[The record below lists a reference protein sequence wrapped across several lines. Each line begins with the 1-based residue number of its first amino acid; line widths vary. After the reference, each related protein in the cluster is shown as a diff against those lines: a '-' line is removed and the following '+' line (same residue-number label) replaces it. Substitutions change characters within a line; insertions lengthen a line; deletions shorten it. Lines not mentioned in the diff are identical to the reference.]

1 VKRVVGIAS
10 RLLALS
16 LVLAIVAW
24 SAPLVAETI
33 TVPVGLQAELTAK
46 LAAHDKGMPA
56 RAGSALKIAILTK
69 KGNAESASTAAH
81 LQAAFAGLGAIAGLP
96 HQQQVVDFTEASA
109 LAALI
114 KAESFA
120 IVYLTQGFDA
130 DVESIRSALDG
141 VSVMTCA
148 TVPEYVPR
156 GGAVIGFDLVSG
168 KSKIL
173 VNLPQAKKQSV
184 NLDANVLTIAT
195 VFK

>member
-1 VKRVVGIAS
+1 MNQVGGKARS
-10 RLLALS
+10 LLALS
-16 LVLAIVAW
+16 FVLAILAW
-24 SAPLVAETI
+24 ALTLVGDTSAVPL
-33 TVPVGLQAELTAK
+33 GLQAELTAK
-46 LAAHDKGMPA
+46 LAAHDKAMPG
-56 RAGSALKIAILTK
+56 RAGPTLKVAILTK

-81 LQAAFAGLGAIAGLP
+81 LQAAFASLDAIAGLP
-96 HQQQVVDFTEASA
+96 HQEQVVAFVDAPS

-114 KAESFA
+114 KTESLA
-120 IVYLTQGFDA
+120 IVYLTQGFDG
-130 DVESIRSALDG
+130 DVDAIRSVLDG

-148 TVPEYVPR
+148 TVPDYVAR

-184 NLDANVLTIAT
+184 NLDSNVLTIAT

>member
-1 VKRVVGIAS
+1 VKRVVGIAPG
-10 RLLALS
+10 RLALS

-24 SAPLVAETI
+24 SAPLVAETSS
-33 TVPVGLQAELTAK
+33 VPVGLQAELTAK

-56 RAGSALKIAILTK
+56 RASSSLKIAILIK
-69 KGNAESASTAAH
+69 RGNAESASTATH

-96 HQQQVVDFTEASA
+96 HQEQVVNFTDAAA

-148 TVPEYVPR
+148 TVPDYVAR

-168 KSKIL
+168 KSRIL

-184 NLDANVLTIAT
+184 NLDSNVLTIAT

>member
-16 LVLAIVAW
+16 FVLAIVAW

-56 RAGSALKIAILTK
+56 RAGSALKIAILIK
-69 KGNAESASTAAH
+69 NGNAESASSATH

-96 HQQQVVDFTEASA
+96 HQEQVVDFTDAAA
-109 LAALI
+109 LAALV

-120 IVYLTQGFDA
+120 IVYLTQGFDP
-130 DVESIRSALDG
+130 DVESIRTALDG

-148 TVPEYVPR
+148 TVPDYVAR

-168 KSKIL
+168 KSRIL

-184 NLDANVLTIAT
+184 NLDSNVLTIAT